1 MQDSHVSPSSQI
13 PLLLQKDDGAAVV
26 GAELGNLEG
35 TSDGAKLGNS
45 EGTSVGAAVV
55 GAELGNSEGTS
66 VGAKLG
72 NSEATSVGTKLG
84 NAEET
89 ADGLGLGNSGSVRVV
104 KSVLITSSGMP
115 LLGDSQAMARLS
127 PPPPSLK
134 MASR

>member
-1 MQDSHVSPSSQI
+1 MLSPLPPSQRPLPQEAPEVVPVQSPMQDSHVSPSSQI
-13 PLLLQKDDGAAVV
+13 PLLLQKDD
-26 GAELGNLEG
+26 
-35 TSDGAKLGNS
+35 
-45 EGTSVGAAVV
+45 GAAVV